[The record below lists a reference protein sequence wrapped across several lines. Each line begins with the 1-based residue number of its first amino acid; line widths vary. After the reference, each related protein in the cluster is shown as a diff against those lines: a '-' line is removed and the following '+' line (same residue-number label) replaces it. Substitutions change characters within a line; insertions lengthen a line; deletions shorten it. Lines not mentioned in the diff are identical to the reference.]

1 MPAKPKRRRQPKPK
15 TLLDW
20 LDERI
25 GAILY
30 QVAGPGIFT
39 PPFPDG
45 QQFPP
50 VDPAI
55 LADAR
60 LVIDAGRKSLAKTHH
75 PDRAGDGGAKMAGV
89 NRAADLLEMLVR
101 ELPKR

>member
-1 MPAKPKRRRQPKPK
+1 MPAKPKRRRQPKPH

-20 LDERI
+20 LDQAVGRI
-25 GAILY
+25 LEQY
-30 QVAGPGIFT
+30 AGPGIFT
-39 PPFPDG
+39 PPAQP
-45 QQFPP
+45 FPP

-60 LVIDAGRKSLAKTHH
+60 LVIDAGRKALAKAHH
-75 PDRAGDGGAKMAGV
+75 PDRTGDGGAKMAGV
-89 NRAADLLEMLVR
+89 NRAADLLELLVK